1 MAIGVKAP
9 PTTTA
14 RDSRSP
20 VLVAMADT
28 FIGGMGH
35 PGSPIRVAASME
47 ETFARLPSAAD
58 RRRMQ
63 PREGLLHR
71 RGDSNRRTWM
81 AHATDEG
88 VGHSDQHRGTAVT

>member
-1 MAIGVKAP
+1 MATGVKAP

-47 ETFARLPSAAD
+47 ETLERPYLPRAD
-58 RRRMQ
+58 RYRAW
-63 PREGLLHR
+63 PRLFMAGYPFADDRLH
-71 RGDSNRRTWM
+71 
-81 AHATDEG
+81 
-88 VGHSDQHRGTAVT
+88 Q